1 MVYFRKFSSG
11 KNKLLILFPTY
22 VGTFFFTK
30 KVISKTIIFVTDT
43 CEDSFENTPVIYRW
57 DDESNGEIYTDRP
70 NQENDTQTPDNE
82 QPEDILNQS
91 SIGLYVVENG
101 KEYPL
106 LPISQ
111 RKSLFEPNPSVKLS
125 FRAATSTSNLAA
137 ASNSSLTK
145 TASSILASKEETVI
159 SRPIMIKSQEKRNIS
174 IEPPIKSASV
184 PYIMEEQEVLQNIDL
199 VAKIKTKFVA

>member
-1 MVYFRKFSSG
+1 MTASFSVTHFS
-11 KNKLLILFPTY
+11 
-22 VGTFFFTK
+22 K
-30 KVISKTIIFVTDT
+30 KGVIFQRITFVTDI

-70 NQENDTQTPDNE
+70 NQDQNDTQDANNE
-82 QPEDILNQS
+82 QPEDILNHS
-91 SIGLYVVENG
+91 SVGLYVVENG

-125 FRAATSTSNLAA
+125 FRAATSTSNLAD
-137 ASNSSLTK
+137 SNTSLTK
-145 TASSILASKEETVI
+145 TASIVASKEERVI
-159 SRPIMIKSQEKRNIS
+159 TRPIMMKSQEKRNAI